1 MKVLKMENSN
11 KNQDLLV
18 ILIETDDEM
27 FLSHTAKG
35 LVFQL
40 KLSNSPCVFYSQGF
54 TLENGHGFTLKK
66 VEKKKNFNYVTIFFA
81 SSSNSN
87 LQ

>member
-1 MKVLKMENSN
+1 MKILKMENSN

-40 KLSNSPCVFYSQGF
+40 KLFKF
-54 TLENGHGFTLKK
+54 TMCILFSGIHIRKWSWIHI
-66 VEKKKNFNYVTIFFA
+66 EK
-81 SSSNSN
+81 S
-87 LQ
+87 